1 MSTKNYELFKKNP
14 LEWDLENDGVSTNNE
29 INLKTI
35 RYELET
41 FVCAG
46 EYKEGL
52 DRILKTYLSRFG
64 KEQAGAWVSGFY
76 GSGKSHLVKVLRFLW
91 TDEKFDD
98 SNTPRSIAH
107 LPESVIELLAELSTL
122 GKREGGLHAAGGTL
136 KAGKGDIRA
145 RVLGIIFLSVGLPED
160 LNIARLILDLREDET
175 LEEIQEKI
183 QSAGGNPDPKSW
195 RIYSEQKFLQAYL
208 DTHPHLGNT
217 TQDITKALQ
226 SQYPAKGGEISIKEM
241 LELIRKALT
250 KEGKLPCTVLVLDEV
265 QQFIGDDP
273 NKANDIQE
281 VAEAVQKE
289 LDGKFLIVGTGQSAL
304 NATPALAKLMGRF
317 TVKTHLSDND
327 VERVVRT
334 IVLQKKPEKKEEIDN
349 LISQNIGEIS
359 RQLNSTKIA
368 TCNEDREAYAQD
380 YPLLPVR
387 RRFWENVLH
396 GIDTTGTAAQM
407 RTQLR
412 VTHDACRDIAN
423 SPIGTVIT
431 GDYIYEQIATEL
443 LQTNVLPKK
452 FQEQIDEQKK
462 KEHGILR
469 SRICALVFLINK
481 LPRQGGDIGVRA
493 NAEHIADLLTGDL
506 STTCTEV
513 RKMVPTLLKALADE
527 GVLMVVDDEYRLQ
540 TPEGQAWESEYKSA
554 YASIRNSDTRVASER
569 NRVLGLTIQEAL
581 GKITIPQGAAKETRK
596 VYIHHASGTPPTSD
610 GLTVWVRD
618 GFTENDA
625 SIIQD
630 IQQRHI
636 NDPVVHVLIPKIKS
650 DELKN
655 ALAGRLAAEQTIHSK
670 GNPTTSEGIEAKSSM
685 SSRQAAEQSK
695 LDSCIHDILQGAR
708 IFLSGGA
715 QQPSTP
721 LRDGVINACNAS
733 LANLYPQF
741 SAADS
746 ANWATVWKQAKQG
759 GGNALQAVGYN
770 GDPDKHAVTAELYRT
785 IGANWK
791 KGSELYSTYTAPPY
805 GWPKESLDACLA
817 VLLQSGH
824 VTARSG
830 TQPVTLAD
838 LDQRK
843 VAQVEYKQQNPIL
856 TAAEKLRVKK
866 LFQDL
871 GTPFKPGQEEV
882 AASEFTRGLR
892 ALAEN
897 AGGDAPAPDKPQPPI
912 LQELAGL
919 QGNELLHALHSHADD
934 ISTFIIKWKALGS
947 QVHERLPKFRVA
959 MDLLEQAEAAKLA
972 EASEMRTSL
981 NAITSTRS
989 LLDDPDPVISVLTT
1003 LRTTLRATLSD
1014 AVQQYD
1020 KTYQNELTKLE
1031 QQSIWAS
1038 LPEQKKKTLLQ
1049 SAGVHLLKLP
1059 ETGTDEELLQAL
1071 RSKKITDYQLEI
1083 EALPS
1088 RCHKAFEAAVQEA
1101 APKARRVTL
1110 PTAQIANTEELDA
1123 WLLKTKEVIEK
1134 ALKEGPAIV

>member
-46 EYKEGL
+46 EYKQGL
-52 DRILKTYLSRFG
+52 ERILKTYISRFG

-107 LPESVIELLAELSTL
+107 LPDSIIELLKELSTI
-122 GKREGGLHAAGGTL
+122 GKREGWLHAAGGTL

-160 LNIARLILDLREDET
+160 LNIARLILDLREDGT
-175 LEEIQEKI
+175 LEEIQKQM

-208 DTHPHLGNT
+208 ATHSHLGST
-217 TQDITKALQ
+217 TQEIAKALQ
-226 SQYPAKGGEISIKEM
+226 SQYPAKTGEISIKEM

-250 KEGKLPCTVLVLDEV
+250 KDGKLPCTVLVLDEV
-265 QQFIGDDP
+265 QQFIGDDS

-281 VAEAVQKE
+281 VAEAIQKE

-334 IVLQKKPEKKEEIDN
+334 VVLQKKPEKKQEIET
-349 LISQNIGEIS
+349 LVSQNLGEIS

-387 RRFWENVLH
+387 RRFWEHVLH

-423 SPIGTVIT
+423 FPIGTVIT

-462 KEHGILR
+462 KEHGNLR
-469 SRICALVFLINK
+469 SRICSLVFLINK

-493 NAEHIADLLTGDL
+493 NAEHISDLLTGDF
-506 STTCTEV
+506 SANCTEV
-513 RKMVPTLLKALADE
+513 RKMVPTLLNALADE

-554 YASIRNSDTRVASER
+554 FAAIRNTDSRIAAER
-569 NRVLGLTIQEAL
+569 NRVLGQTIQDEL
-581 GKITIPQGAAKETRK
+581 GKISIPHGAARETRK
-596 VYIHHASGTPPTSD
+596 ISIHHGTSNPPVSD

-618 GFTENDA
+618 GFTENES

-630 IQQRHI
+630 IQQRHV

-655 ALAGRLAAEQTIHSK
+655 ALAGSLAAEQTISAK

-685 SSRQAAEQSK
+685 SSRYAAEKSK
-695 LDSCIHDILQGAR
+695 LDSCIHEIFQGAR

-721 LRDGVINACNAS
+721 LKDGVINACIAS

-746 ANWATVWKQAKQG
+746 ANWPTVWKQAKQG
-759 GGNALQAVGYN
+759 GGSALAAVGYN
-770 GDPDKHAVTAELYRT
+770 GDPDKHAVTAELFRA
-785 IGANWK
+785 IGGNWK
-791 KGSELYSTYTAPPY
+791 KGSELYNTYTAPPY
-805 GWPKESLDACLA
+805 GWPKESLDASLA

-824 VTARSG
+824 ITARLSN
-830 TQPVTLAD
+830 QPASLD
-838 LDQRK
+838 GLDQRK
-843 VAQVEYKQQNPIL
+843 ISQAEYKQQNPIL

-866 LFQDL
+866 LFQEL
-871 GTPFKPGQEEV
+871 GTPFKPGQEEI
-882 AASEFTRGLR
+882 AASEFVRGLR
-892 ALAEN
+892 ELAVK
-897 AGGDAPAPDKPQPPI
+897 AGGEAPAPDQPQPAI
-912 LQELAGL
+912 LQVLAGL
-919 QGNELLHALHSHADD
+919 QGNELLHALHADSD
-934 ISTFIIKWKALGS
+934 QISSFITDWKELAK
-947 QVHERLPKFRVA
+947 QVHERLPKYRIA
-959 MDLLEQAEAAKLA
+959 TELLQQAEAANLSDA
-972 EASEMRTSL
+972 QQARTSL
-981 NAITSTRS
+981 DAIIANRA
-989 LLDDPDPVISVLTT
+989 LLDNPDPVLSVTTT
-1003 LRTTLRATLSD
+1003 LRTALRAALSG

-1020 KTYQNELTKLE
+1020 QTYQSELAKLGH
-1031 QQSIWAS
+1031 QTIWSA
-1038 LPEQKKKTLLQ
+1038 LPEQKKASFLQ
-1049 SAGVHLLKLP
+1049 SAGVYSLKLP
-1059 ETGTDEELLQAL
+1059 DTGSDEQLLQAL
-1071 RSKKITDYQLEI
+1071 RSKKISDYQLEI
-1083 EALPS
+1083 AALPS
-1088 RCHKAFEAAVQEA
+1088 RCHKAFEAAAQEA

-1110 PTAQIANTEELDA
+1110 PAAQIANAEDLET
-1123 WLLKTKEVIEK
+1123 WLSKTKEVIEK
-1134 ALKEGPAIV
+1134 ALKDGPAIV